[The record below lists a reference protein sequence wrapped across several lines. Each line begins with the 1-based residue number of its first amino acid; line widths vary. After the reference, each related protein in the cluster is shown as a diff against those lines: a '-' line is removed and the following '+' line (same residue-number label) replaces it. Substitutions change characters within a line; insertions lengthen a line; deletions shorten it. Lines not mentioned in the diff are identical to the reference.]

1 MSLRELIKKFRK
13 ERADCRSY
21 AHFLKCRTNIQLQDN
36 INNLPRPGV
45 STLRI
50 LCNSANL
57 RQQLDTL
64 DESADYMVVN
74 SFVVDPAY
82 TRIKPKYYVI
92 ADSGFYIIR
101 KAQLDKIFSD
111 TTWPLYLVVDGG
123 GTQQYNWLQS
133 TDMVSVIKVNAEPYI
148 GPTEYRD
155 YCYDHNLAMPPVG
168 NVLNMAIYVAI
179 YLGYERVELYGVEHS
194 WLNSLYVDD
203 QNRLH
208 RSDTH
213 FYKESKDKNDIIL
226 QHPNGQYTK
235 LHEILGEYT
244 VIFKTYWEL
253 REIAE
258 RHGCK
263 IINCTPNSYI
273 DAFERKTTMS

>member
-1 MSLRELIKKFRK
+1 MLLRELINKYRK
-13 ERADCRSY
+13 ERADRRSY

-36 INNLPRPGV
+36 INNLPRPAV

-57 RQQLDTL
+57 REQLDAL
-64 DESADYMVVN
+64 DDRADYMVVN
-74 SFVVDPAY
+74 SFVVDPSYA
-82 TRIKPKYYVI
+82 RLKPKYYVI
-92 ADSGFYIIR
+92 ADALFFQSRREQIKRIYE
-101 KAQLDKIFSD
+101 D
-111 TTWPLYLVVDGG
+111 TQWQMALVVSNND
-123 GTQQYNWLQS
+123 TAQYDWLLS
-133 TDMVSVIKVNAEPYI
+133 TEHITVIKVNTDPYT
-148 GPTEYRD
+148 GPVEYRD

-194 WLNSLYVDD
+194 WLNSMYVDD

-213 FYKESKDKNDIIL
+213 FYKEVKDKQDIIL
-226 QHPNGQYTK
+226 RHHNGQYTK

-253 REIAE
+253 HELAE

-273 DAFERKTTMS
+273 DAFERNIKK